1 MVAIHK
7 DRIGNSGNGI
17 FLIWHWK
24 KTFACIRYKIKGL
37 NIISQF
43 VLFELLGGL
52 FTVHSNHYSIDSELR
67 KELNKRLDH
76 NMNQILLIT
85 FSVTLV
91 LSLGFSANLII
102 ANAQSNSTQND
113 MKSVTYNINKSL
125 EKLTGGNSS
134 DLLDNTMASI
144 NKTASELANQ
154 GKDIVNED
162 SLNTATIIAKKIGIG
177 IADVLS
183 NISGEVK
190 QGILSK

>member
-1 MVAIHK
+1 
-7 DRIGNSGNGI
+7 
-17 FLIWHWK
+17 
-24 KTFACIRYKIKGL
+24 
-37 NIISQF
+37 
-43 VLFELLGGL
+43 
-52 FTVHSNHYSIDSELR
+52 
-67 KELNKRLDH
+67 
-76 NMNQILLIT
+76 MNQILLIT

-162 SLNTATIIAKKIGIG
+162 SLNTAAIIAKKIGIG

-183 NISGEVK
+183 NIPSCRVLITILK
-190 QGILSK
+190 KGIFYCNKYLQ